1 MRGLARNPRSL
12 AASCGGGNVALAN
25 PWPERDWAGEPG
37 FALPGSL
44 SVHPTLERVEGTV
57 GARAGAFLRKPHF

>member
-1 MRGLARNPRSL
+1 M
-12 AASCGGGNVALAN
+12 AN
-25 PWPERDWAGEPG
+25 PWPERGWEGEPG

-57 GARAGAFLRKPHF
+57 GVRAGAFLRKPHF